1 MWNGLRAPAL
11 HRSAA
16 AEPQQPEVRVE
27 GQDGQKRDQ
36 RQCGQAAL
44 QELIKGE
51 TEHIEPGIDAE
62 ERIGQPKGSA
72 ITKAE
77 IRIPLRIEDE
87 RKEQS
92 ADSSDRAHGQ
102 FQNRGRDPDAEF
114 RGNGRLACQI
124 TRTESGAVSRR
135 KAKIDPEVQKP
146 RQRKPRKTV
155 PTARTGASRRRR
167 CSRPAASTAISVSSR
182 R

>member
-1 MWNGLRAPAL
+1 MIRRITGSVNYSLRGVEEFVVIQVKPPSPTGDQDEEQTGQMWNGLRAPAL
-11 HRSAA
+11 HRSVA
-16 AEPQQPEVRVE
+16 AELQQAEVRVE

-44 QELIKGE
+44 QKLIKGE
-51 TEHIEPGIDAE
+51 TEHIKPGIDAE

-92 ADSSDRAHGQ
+92 GDSSDRAHGQ
-102 FQNRGRDPDAEF
+102 FQNCGRDPDAEF
-114 RGNGRLACQI
+114 R
-124 TRTESGAVSRR
+124 
-135 KAKIDPEVQKP
+135 
-146 RQRKPRKTV
+146 RQRSTRSSNHPHGKW
-155 PTARTGASRRRR
+155 RRF
-167 CSRPAASTAISVSSR
+167 SPQGED
-182 R
+182 